1 MRKISSLLFA
11 VAASGLAALPS
22 LAPITPPRG
31 TALRRGSRQQETIV
45 DRSAR
50 HQADADNRR
59 WNAEVDRKKAA
70 KRAWKRA
77 AS

>member
-1 MRKISSLLFA
+1 MRRISALLAA
-11 VAASGLAALPS
+11 VAASAFATLPS

-31 TALRRGSRQQETIV
+31 TALRRGRRHQETIV

-50 HQADADNRR
+50 HQANAEIRR
-59 WNAEVDRKKAA
+59 WNAEIDRKNAA
-70 KRAWKRA
+70 KRAWKGI